1 MMVVLDTSALIHWTL
16 NPSQLSAP
24 AQAAIKRSS
33 HIVIS
38 SISIWEIGIK
48 LKKKKLHLPVSLEG
62 YVRDLQRV
70 RYVELAPVDT
80 ATWLANLSLKWAHRD
95 PADRTIVATAQRR
108 KAPLVTS
115 DKTIRDFYSKAIW

>member
-1 MMVVLDTSALIHWTL
+1 MTVVLDTSVLIYWTL

-24 AQAAIKRSS
+24 AQAAIKRSN
-33 HIVIS
+33 HLVIS

-48 LKKKKLHLPVSLEG
+48 LKKKKLHLPVSLEE
-62 YVRDLQRV
+62 YVHNLQRV

-95 PADRTIVATAQRR
+95 PADRTIVATAQLR
-108 KAPLVTS
+108 KAPLVAS
-115 DKTIRDFYSKAIW
+115 DKTIQGFYSKTIW